1 MAEKIYASVQE
12 LIGRTP
18 LMEIGNIEREEGLE
32 ARVLVKLEYL
42 NPAGSVKD
50 RIAKNMIEDAEEKG
64 LLKPGATIIEPTSGN
79 TGIGLA
85 AIAASKGYRL
95 ILTMPETMSVE
106 RRNILKAYGAEIVL
120 TEGARGM
127 TGAIEKAEE
136 LKDIYGGEILISRKG
151 AENINNPEINLFN
164 MINFEANNISNIDN
178 LNHENNE
185 QYKEGNLPKQLYT
198 SVDSR
203 VDDKDILHIGKI
215 ELEVILTTGHTDD
228 GTSLYCKEEGIVF
241 TGDTLMCMGYGRTD
255 FPTGNL
261 RELKKSLKK
270 LFTLPENTF
279 VYPGHGI
286 ATTIGDEKGD
296 NYDTKIKRY

>member
-1 MAEKIYASVQE
+1 MILKQIEVKSSLINDYTNCYIMQDEETKEAICIDPGGSIEKI
-12 LIGRTP
+12 
-18 LMEIGNIEREEGLE
+18 IEMLKILN
-32 ARVLVKLEYL
+32 AKLKYIYL
-42 NPAGSVKD
+42 THSHMD
-50 RIAKNMIEDAEEKG
+50 H
-64 LLKPGATIIEPTSGN
+64 
-79 TGIGLA
+79 
-85 AIAASKGYRL
+85 
-95 ILTMPETMSVE
+95 
-106 RRNILKAYGAEIVL
+106 
-120 TEGARGM
+120 
-127 TGAIEKAEE
+127 IEKAEE
-136 LKDIYGGEILISRKG
+136 LKNTYGGEILISRKG
-151 AENINNPEINLFN
+151 AENINNPEINLSS
-164 MINFEANNISNIDN
+164 MSGVE
-178 LNHENNE
+178 
-185 QYKEGNLPKQLYT
+185 LYT

-215 ELEVILTTGHTDD
+215 ELEVILTPGHTDD

>member
-1 MAEKIYASVQE
+1 MILKQIEVKSSLINDYTNCYIMQDEETKEAICIDPGGSIEKI
-12 LIGRTP
+12 
-18 LMEIGNIEREEGLE
+18 IEMLKILN
-32 ARVLVKLEYL
+32 AKLKYIYL
-42 NPAGSVKD
+42 THSHMD
-50 RIAKNMIEDAEEKG
+50 H
-64 LLKPGATIIEPTSGN
+64 
-79 TGIGLA
+79 
-85 AIAASKGYRL
+85 
-95 ILTMPETMSVE
+95 
-106 RRNILKAYGAEIVL
+106 
-120 TEGARGM
+120 
-127 TGAIEKAEE
+127 IEKAEE

-151 AENINNPEINLFN
+151 AENINNPEINLSS
-164 MINFEANNISNIDN
+164 MSGVE
-178 LNHENNE
+178 
-185 QYKEGNLPKQLYT
+185 LYT

-215 ELEVILTTGHTDD
+215 ELEVILTPGHTDD

>member
-1 MAEKIYASVQE
+1 MILKQIEVKSSLIDDYTNCYIMQDEETKETICIDPGGSIEKI
-12 LIGRTP
+12 
-18 LMEIGNIEREEGLE
+18 IEMLKILN
-32 ARVLVKLEYL
+32 AKLKYIYL
-42 NPAGSVKD
+42 THSHMD
-50 RIAKNMIEDAEEKG
+50 H
-64 LLKPGATIIEPTSGN
+64 
-79 TGIGLA
+79 
-85 AIAASKGYRL
+85 
-95 ILTMPETMSVE
+95 
-106 RRNILKAYGAEIVL
+106 
-120 TEGARGM
+120 
-127 TGAIEKAEE
+127 IEKAEE
-136 LKDIYGGEILISRKG
+136 LKNTYGGEILISRKG
-151 AENINNPEINLFN
+151 AENINNPEINLSS
-164 MINFEANNISNIDN
+164 MSGVE
-178 LNHENNE
+178 
-185 QYKEGNLPKQLYT
+185 LYT

-215 ELEVILTTGHTDD
+215 ELEVILTPGHTDD

>member
-1 MAEKIYASVQE
+1 MILKQIEVKSSLINDYTNCYIMQDEETKEAICIDPGGSIEKI
-12 LIGRTP
+12 
-18 LMEIGNIEREEGLE
+18 IEMLKILN
-32 ARVLVKLEYL
+32 AKLKYIYL
-42 NPAGSVKD
+42 THSHMD
-50 RIAKNMIEDAEEKG
+50 H
-64 LLKPGATIIEPTSGN
+64 
-79 TGIGLA
+79 
-85 AIAASKGYRL
+85 
-95 ILTMPETMSVE
+95 
-106 RRNILKAYGAEIVL
+106 
-120 TEGARGM
+120 
-127 TGAIEKAEE
+127 IEKAEE

-151 AENINNPEINLFN
+151 AENINNPEINLSS
-164 MINFEANNISNIDN
+164 MSGVE
-178 LNHENNE
+178 
-185 QYKEGNLPKQLYT
+185 LYT
-198 SVDSR
+198 TVDSR

-215 ELEVILTTGHTDD
+215 ELEVILTPGHTND

-241 TGDTLMCMGYGRTD
+241 TGDTLMYMGYGRTD

>member
-1 MAEKIYASVQE
+1 MILKQIEVKSSLINDYTNCYIMQDEETKEAICIDPGGSIEKI
-12 LIGRTP
+12 
-18 LMEIGNIEREEGLE
+18 IEMLKILN
-32 ARVLVKLEYL
+32 AKLKYIYL
-42 NPAGSVKD
+42 THSHMD
-50 RIAKNMIEDAEEKG
+50 H
-64 LLKPGATIIEPTSGN
+64 
-79 TGIGLA
+79 
-85 AIAASKGYRL
+85 
-95 ILTMPETMSVE
+95 
-106 RRNILKAYGAEIVL
+106 
-120 TEGARGM
+120 
-127 TGAIEKAEE
+127 IEKAEE
-136 LKDIYGGEILISRKG
+136 LKNIYGGEILISRKG
-151 AENINNPEINLFN
+151 AENINNTEINLSS
-164 MINFEANNISNIDN
+164 MSGVE
-178 LNHENNE
+178 
-185 QYKEGNLPKQLYT
+185 LYT
-198 SVDSR
+198 TVDSR

-215 ELEVILTTGHTDD
+215 ELEVILTPGHTDD

>member
-1 MAEKIYASVQE
+1 MILKQIEVKSSLINDYTNCYIMQDEETKEAICIDPGGSIEKI
-12 LIGRTP
+12 
-18 LMEIGNIEREEGLE
+18 IEMLKILN
-32 ARVLVKLEYL
+32 AKLKYIYL
-42 NPAGSVKD
+42 THSHMD
-50 RIAKNMIEDAEEKG
+50 H
-64 LLKPGATIIEPTSGN
+64 
-79 TGIGLA
+79 
-85 AIAASKGYRL
+85 
-95 ILTMPETMSVE
+95 
-106 RRNILKAYGAEIVL
+106 
-120 TEGARGM
+120 
-127 TGAIEKAEE
+127 IEKAEE
-136 LKDIYGGEILISRKG
+136 LKNTYGGEILISRKG
-151 AENINNPEINLFN
+151 AENINNPEINLSS
-164 MINFEANNISNIDN
+164 MSGVE
-178 LNHENNE
+178 
-185 QYKEGNLPKQLYT
+185 LYT

-215 ELEVILTTGHTDD
+215 ELEVILTPGHTDD

-270 LFTLPENTF
+270 LFALPENTF

>member
-1 MAEKIYASVQE
+1 MILKQIEVKSSLINDYTNCYIMQDEEKKEAICIDPGGSIEKI
-12 LIGRTP
+12 
-18 LMEIGNIEREEGLE
+18 IEMLKILNAKLKYIYLTHSHMDHIEE
-32 ARVLVKLEYL
+32 
-42 NPAGSVKD
+42 
-50 RIAKNMIEDAEEKG
+50 
-64 LLKPGATIIEPTSGN
+64 
-79 TGIGLA
+79 
-85 AIAASKGYRL
+85 
-95 ILTMPETMSVE
+95 
-106 RRNILKAYGAEIVL
+106 
-120 TEGARGM
+120 
-127 TGAIEKAEE
+127 AEE
-136 LKDIYGGEILISRKG
+136 LKNTYGGEILISRKG
-151 AENINNPEINLFN
+151 AENINNPEINLSS
-164 MINFEANNISNIDN
+164 MSGVE
-178 LNHENNE
+178 
-185 QYKEGNLPKQLYT
+185 LYT

-215 ELEVILTTGHTDD
+215 ELEVISTPGHTDD

-241 TGDTLMCMGYGRTD
+241 TGDTLMYMGYGRTD